1 MIHKKRGTN
10 KMRNLFQCSIY
21 TPKYFFTF
29 EDIVATTSATQ
40 KPPFDIQWNRNI
52 FNNLGISLIIPSVL
66 FSNYDYNYSPIGNY
80 TLRTYLVDLFQKLY
94 GRFWKEYVFALDTE
108 EHGSEYSDATKE
120 FYTKM
125 GNIIMQTYD
134 RYSKLL
140 DVYTS
145 ELSKLLDGVKTTTN
159 GIGIFNDTPQNIQ
172 TTEDDFTGDN
182 HISNASKSSAVAE
195 SDVDTKMA
203 RIDEIQRK
211 LRNIWKDWLDEF
223 DGLFLESVN
232 L

>member
-1 MIHKKRGTN
+1 
-10 KMRNLFQCSIY
+10 
-21 TPKYFFTF
+21 
-29 EDIVATTSATQ
+29 
-40 KPPFDIQWNRNI
+40 
-52 FNNLGISLIIPSVL
+52 
-66 FSNYDYNYSPIGNY
+66 
-80 TLRTYLVDLFQKLY
+80 
-94 GRFWKEYVFALDTE
+94 
-108 EHGSEYSDATKE
+108 
-120 FYTKM
+120 M

-232 L
+232 V